1 MSADPKRR
9 WDSQLRNHVHLPD
22 RAAIADA
29 HDLIGNYGAEAENE
43 AARRA
48 GHSRSLGN
56 VVHYCRWRQIERMI
70 ALLSGGRAGST
81 LH

>member
-1 MSADPKRR
+1 M
-9 WDSQLRNHVHLPD
+9 RNHVHLPD
-22 RAAIADA
+22 RGAFTDLD
-29 HDLIGNYGAEAENE
+29 DLIDRFGQEAERE

-56 VVHYCRWRQIERMI
+56 LVHYCRWRQIERMI
-70 ALLSGGRAGST
+70 ALLGGGRGEAS

>member
-1 MSADPKRR
+1 
-9 WDSQLRNHVHLPD
+9 LRNHVHLPD
-22 RAAIADA
+22 RGAFADA
-29 HDLIGNYGAEAENE
+29 HDLIGRFGDEAERE

-56 VVHYCRWRQIERMI
+56 LVHYCRWRQIGRMI
-70 ALLSGGRAGST
+70 ALLDGGRGEAS